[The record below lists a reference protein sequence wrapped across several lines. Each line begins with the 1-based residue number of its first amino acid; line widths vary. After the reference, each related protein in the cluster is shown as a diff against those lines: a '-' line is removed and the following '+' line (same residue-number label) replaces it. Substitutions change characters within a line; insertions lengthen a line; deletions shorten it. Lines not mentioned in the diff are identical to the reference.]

1 MMNHYERLGVNP
13 NADFETLKKAYYR
26 CVKTCHPDLFGNSAE
41 KTEEFKEIVIAFDTL
56 SDPGKRSIY
65 DERFLSAG
73 KTGQPENAGNEAE
86 YEEPPLSPGTIM
98 DTDAD
103 DTLEELIVGNAPPA
117 GTTLATL
124 LADLEK
130 TVVFMTFREA
140 KNMYSGNKFKA
151 AEILFARAVAMS
163 PHNIVYHVSYARC
176 LTRCG
181 KVSKAL
187 SHYMTAIRLGDKR
200 IPPQQLIIPRRE
212 FEALSRA
219 KSPFIHKI
227 KRFFFPVDLK
237 RTLPPDEE
245 MIEQTNRAMQK
256 ILAQDKRDRRRKL
269 NR

>member
-1 MMNHYERLGVNP
+1 MNHYERLGVNP

-73 KTGQPENAGNEAE
+73 KTGLTENPDSEPE
-86 YEEPPLSPGTIM
+86 YEEMPPSPGIIM

-151 AEILFARAVAMS
+151 AEILFSRAVAMS
-163 PHNIVYHVSYARC
+163 PNNIVYHVSYARC

-181 KVSKAL
+181 KLSKAL

-219 KSPFIHKI
+219 KSPLVHKI

-256 ILAQDKRDRRRKL
+256 ILARDKRDRRRKL